1 MLFVARIEEETL
13 QSSAAD
19 SLSPQVGKTILWF
32 LIRWCRV
39 YLLPREECYDH
50 ISLSLVLTF
59 GRDSDLGAQITKF
72 LVGKVFSNLTLWN
85 AENDIVLETID
96 LLSTLV
102 DNKARYLDNVCL
114 RFLVR
119 Y

>member
-1 MLFVARIEEETL
+1 MLFIVRIEEETL
-13 QSSAAD
+13 QSSSAD

-72 LVGKVFSNLTLWN
+72 FMGKVLSNLTFWN
-85 AENDIVLETID
+85 AESDIVMETIE

-102 DNKARYLDNVCL
+102 DNKARYTDNIYL
-114 RFLVR
+114 RFLIK